1 MFAFSDEGVVFDAEF
16 FVESDGPW
24 LAVILESRGGAVNGA
39 PPRNPDYMIAMEI
52 LLSRLSI
59 LGSELVDAFV
69 DSATTRN
76 LSRSARR
83 IIGGPVHLSSTTDIT
98 ELRIELGKAA
108 AAVNRAPTASGEGNR
123 TKRVKL
129 IVAVPGFGPSESA
142 LLASILSRP
151 TKALDASPSAVD
163 GFLRELIGTP
173 IPTVSGRR
181 TNTILSVGTD
191 HVLVATGRN
200 LTGQPVPIAD
210 VIAALRRLKRDGIVD
225 VNVATLGYRSA
236 FVGAVLAQLPGARI
250 VGGSPAR
257 ITISESSD
265 AETGHPATRTAPEVE
280 PGPFQGALDRPVT
293 TRQRREQRRLRAT
306 LLRGRDEARCALC
319 GENYPARFLWAS
331 HIKKRAA
338 ATEAEARD
346 LPRIAMLACIFGC
359 DALFED
365 GYVSVE
371 AGSVI
376 GTTAVSDASAIE
388 RRINQIRGRAVDEY
402 ATSAIYF
409 AWHREH
415 VFRS

>member
-1 MFAFSDEGVVFDAEF
+1 
-16 FVESDGPW
+16 
-24 LAVILESRGGAVNGA
+24 
-39 PPRNPDYMIAMEI
+39 MEI
-52 LLSRLSI
+52 LLARLSA

-69 DSATTRN
+69 DSTTTRD
-76 LSRSARR
+76 LSDSARR
-83 IIGGPVHLSSTTDIT
+83 IIEGPVHLDSTTDVA
-98 ELRIELGKAA
+98 ELRMELGKAA
-108 AAVNRAPTASGEGNR
+108 AAINRAPKASGEGNR
-123 TKRVKL
+123 TKRIRL

-142 LLASILSRP
+142 LLASVLSRP
-151 TKALDASPSAVD
+151 SKVLDASPSAVD

-173 IPTVSGRR
+173 IPTVSGTR

-191 HVLVATGRN
+191 HVLVATSRN
-200 LTGQPVPIAD
+200 PTGQPVPIAD
-210 VIAALRRLKRDGIVD
+210 VIAALERLKRDGIID
-225 VNVATLGYRSA
+225 VNVESLGYRSA
-236 FVGAVLAQLPGARI
+236 FVGTVLLQVPGARI
-250 VGGSPAR
+250 VGATPSR

-265 AETGHPATRTAPEVE
+265 AGPGHPATRPAPEVE

-293 TRQRREQRRLRAT
+293 ARQRREQHRLRAA

-319 GENYPARFLWAS
+319 GETYPARFLWAS

-371 AGSVI
+371 DGAVI
-376 GTTAVSDASAIE
+376 GTAAVADASAIG
-388 RRINQIRGRAVDEY
+388 RRISQIRGRAVDEY
-402 ATSAIYF
+402 TTSEIYF

-415 VFRS
+415 VFRR